1 MKKVLCILV
10 AALGFSSA
18 IMAQDSQAKAIL
30 DDLSAKTKSY
40 SSLSVDFTVNLDN
53 KKDKVKDTQQGKL
66 LLKGNMFKI
75 SMKSNDIYSNGKVKW
90 TFIKESNEVNVQN
103 VNPNDP
109 NIMNNPSKLFNAY
122 LTDFKYSFKGVK
134 KEDGIQVK
142 QIDLF
147 PKDLKAAYSMV
158 RLFVDAKTNMISK
171 VIYTGKDGISYT
183 IKFNRFAYNQPTSN
197 AEFVFNERAHPG
209 VEVIDMR

>member
-134 KEDGIQVK
+134 KEDGVQVK